1 MKKYLF
7 IVLFVGICFG
17 QDIYPYFSDMAKQL
31 EFEKN
36 KIVISEGGR
45 KQQIISGGGSVF
57 NWLSLIN
64 DKEPRYLNAPI
75 TTNYRYFSFF
85 DISVNNKTINEIEM
99 LKLMN
104 LNDEVKRI
112 ISIYKREVEKY
123 EMYMNDYKQSYQDYK
138 NELSVNNGS
147 IKFQISSAMFYLGL
161 ALTVDGFINQ
171 SSLSTGIG
179 SVAIIYGL
187 IKGDIFSQKNK
198 PEKPEKPKI
207 KEPTIKQQLS
217 IAQTRAMVEAYNRNL
232 YKLIDANKGP
242 SKSSPPISNEM
253 FKGSGSGFAISE
265 EGLIVTN
272 YHVIENALVVKV
284 QNTQIGKNKLHDAK
298 VVISDP
304 KNDLAILQIEDG
316 SFEGFESIPFSIKTK
331 VSDMG
336 TKVYAL
342 GYPLINT
349 MGESIKLTDGL
360 ISSQV
365 GFQGDITSYQL
376 SVPIQPGNSGGPLF
390 DQQGNLVGVINAMH
404 RGADNATYAIKSNIL
419 ANLIELL
426 PNPPGLDN
434 SNRLSNL
441 SLTKQAA
448 IIEDFVVLIKVK

>member
-1 MKKYLF
+1 M
-7 IVLFVGICFG
+7 VGFTYG
-17 QDIYPYFSDMAKQL
+17 QDVYPYFSDMAKQL

-36 KIVISEGGR
+36 KIVITEGES

-64 DKEPRYLNAPI
+64 DKEPRYLNTPI
-75 TTNYRYFSFF
+75 NTNYRYFSFF
-85 DISVNNKTINEIEM
+85 DISVNNESINEIEM

-112 ISIYKREVEKY
+112 ISIYKKEVEKY
-123 EMYMNDYKQSYQDYK
+123 EMYMNEYKQSYQDYK
-138 NELSVNNGS
+138 NELSVSNGN

-161 ALTVDGFINQ
+161 VLTVDGFVNQ
-171 SSLSTGIG
+171 SSMSTGIG
-179 SVAIIYGL
+179 SVAVIYGL
-187 IKGDIFSQKNK
+187 TKGDIFSKKLNK

-232 YKLIDANKGP
+232 YKLVDADKGP
-242 SKSSPPISNEM
+242 SQSSPPISNEQ

-272 YHVIENALVVKV
+272 YHVIEDASVVKV
-284 QNTQIGKNKLHDAK
+284 QITQIGKNKLHDAK

-304 KNDLAILQIEDG
+304 KNDLAILQIEDA

-376 SVPIQPGNSGGPLF
+376 SVPIQPGNSGGPLL
-390 DQQGNLVGVINAMH
+390 DNEGNLIGVINAIH
-404 RGADNATYAIKSNIL
+404 RGADNATYAVKSNIL

-426 PNPPGLDN
+426 PNAPSLDN
-434 SNRLSNL
+434 SSRLSNIPL
-441 SLTKQAA
+441 AKQAA
-448 IIEDFVVLIKVK
+448 IIEDFVVLIKVR

>member
-1 MKKYLF
+1 MR
-7 IVLFVGICFG
+7 
-17 QDIYPYFSDMAKQL
+17 
-31 EFEKN
+31 
-36 KIVISEGGR
+36 KIKLISEGGS

-57 NWLSLIN
+57 NWFSLIN

-112 ISIYKREVEKY
+112 ISIYKKEVEKY
-123 EMYMNDYKQSYQDYK
+123 EMYMTDYKQSYQDYK
-138 NELSVNNGS
+138 NELSVNNGN

-161 ALTVDGFINQ
+161 VLTVDGFINQ

-198 PEKPEKPKI
+198 PEKPEKPTI

-242 SKSSPPISNEM
+242 SKSSPPISNEK

-272 YHVIENALVVKV
+272 YHVIENASVVKV

-298 VVISDP
+298 VVISDL
-304 KNDLAILQIEDG
+304 KNDLAI
-316 SFEGFESIPFSIKTK
+316 P
-331 VSDMG
+331 
-336 TKVYAL
+336 
-342 GYPLINT
+342 
-349 MGESIKLTDGL
+349 
-360 ISSQV
+360 
-365 GFQGDITSYQL
+365 
-376 SVPIQPGNSGGPLF
+376 
-390 DQQGNLVGVINAMH
+390 
-404 RGADNATYAIKSNIL
+404 R
-419 ANLIELL
+419 
-426 PNPPGLDN
+426 
-434 SNRLSNL
+434 
-441 SLTKQAA
+441 
-448 IIEDFVVLIKVK
+448 